1 MRGNQ
6 VFGCASV
13 HPHHQSRP
21 LVPAAPLRDGAG
33 TFRSG
38 GAADDTGGAPP
49 APPSTGPND
58 SLPMQPGM
66 NRRRPPDQRP
76 DGVVAAA
83 DLDEL
88 LLEEIERLT
97 AELKGL
103 AALYVSLRS
112 APSISATARAVDLDQ
127 TLERMAAKAL
137 DIQIVSRHAFL
148 RRQWPSEESA
158 WAGEFNQE
166 SELGK
171 AE

>member
-6 VFGCASV
+6 ASGCASL
-13 HPHHQSRP
+13 HPHHQSGP
-21 LVPAAPLRDGAG
+21 LAPAA
-33 TFRSG
+33 
-38 GAADDTGGAPP
+38 P
-49 APPSTGPND
+49 APPSTAGPND
-58 SLPMQPGM
+58 SLPMQLGVK
-66 NRRRPPDQRP
+66 RRRPPDQRP
-76 DGVVAAA
+76 DGVVDAT
-83 DLDEL
+83 DLDAL

-103 AALYVSLRS
+103 AALYASLRS

-127 TLERMAAKAL
+127 SLERMAAKAL

-148 RRQWPSEESA
+148 RRQWPSEQSV